1 MIKINRKTLKKG
13 EILII
18 QDNELRVNPIDIKT
32 LEIIQDQKKKNKD
45 KMSIKEETIKETFNG
60 KVQIKEALDNGE
72 VTWLPTKMKEE
83 IKQFHKTI
91 KDPI

>member
-1 MIKINRKTLKKG
+1 MTVKFNLIKISITKDILK
-13 EILII
+13 EI
-18 QDNELRVNPIDIKT
+18 NIKT